1 MAVLAGAIL
10 TLTGITI
17 DMFFDPFGRGSLSP
31 HTERFY

>member
-1 MAVLAGAIL
+1 MAGLAGAIL

-31 HTERFY
+31 HTESFY